1 METNKQT
8 ELLFSTESTEKRYDK
23 LEDCVAVSIPGD
35 LLEAAFY
42 YSFVDF
48 PRSADDILDEADS
61 DLYFDDD
68 NYTYEQNYY
77 TSNVSEEDK
86 AHLQKVLDLISR
98 NNSAGL
104 KLKKQARINRILIL
118 EEDIDYFN
126 ETKGLSKRLKE
137 WLSEVR
143 KISQNRVAK

>member
-8 ELLFSTESTEKRYDK
+8 ELLFSTESTEKLYEK

-48 PRSADDILDEADS
+48 PLSADDILEEADWA
-61 DLYFDDD
+61 LYCDDD

-86 AHLQKVLDLISR
+86 AALQKVLDLIAR
-98 NNSAGL
+98 NTSAGL
-104 KLKKQARINRILIL
+104 KLKKQARINRILIQQ
-118 EEDIDYFN
+118 EDIDYFN
-126 ETKGLSKRLKE
+126 EAKGLSKRLKE
-137 WLSEVR
+137 WLSEVK
-143 KISQNRVAK
+143 KISQNLSR